1 MAQPF
6 RRIAFKACGLHAF
19 FGMLRKRFPEPKAT
33 SRELRREIVRLKQ
46 RSEEILLR
54 LDELVRQL
62 EVVQKKT
69 SQRTPTKK

>member
-1 MAQPF
+1 MRFA
-6 RRIAFKACGLHAF
+6 RVLR
-19 FGMLRKRFPEPKAT
+19 MLRKRLPEPKAN

-62 EVVQKKT
+62 EVVQTKT
-69 SQRTPTKK
+69 SLRTPTKK

>member
-1 MAQPF
+1 
-6 RRIAFKACGLHAF
+6 
-19 FGMLRKRFPEPKAT
+19 MLRKRLPEPKAT